1 MCNND
6 SNCGCVYDIL
16 ERILDLQ
23 QQDNITTCFS
33 GCDKPYL
40 GPSCVPICYNT
51 RPVSLYNCSN
61 GLPWSFQFT
70 RNGVIEESS
79 VFRVEALDDC
89 CCTCRILYLAE
100 NGQYAATGECFTL
113 DLRCVGAIRCLPD
126 TFVELC

>member
-61 GLPWSFQFT
+61 ATQSAALYNLPHLIA
-70 RNGVIEESS
+70 R
-79 VFRVEALDDC
+79 
-89 CCTCRILYLAE
+89 
-100 NGQYAATGECFTL
+100 
-113 DLRCVGAIRCLPD
+113 
-126 TFVELC
+126 

>member
-1 MCNND
+1 MCNEERT
-6 SNCGCVYDIL
+6 SCGCISDIL
-16 ERILDLQ
+16 KKILLLQ
-23 QQDNITTCFS
+23 KQDYDNECFS

-89 CCTCRILYLAE
+89 CCTCR
-100 NGQYAATGECFTL
+100 NCCCFSIFNFIFK
-113 DLRCVGAIRCLPD
+113 RVCC
-126 TFVELC
+126 FC